1 MKIIT
6 IKLRILIVSIL
17 NREFV
22 TKDTILAGMPNTTDI
37 CEFAAFNGG
46 RKPAMIMAEPRLNR
60 TFLVR
65 NASIIAITGGM
76 MLYHLPA
83 SGPAAFGA
91 TR

>member
-17 NREFV
+17 NREFI
-22 TKDTILAGMPNTTDI
+22 TKDTILAGMPNTAGI
-37 CEFAAFNGG
+37 CELVAFTGG

-65 NASIIAITGGM
+65 NASIIAITGGI
-76 MLYHLPA
+76 MLYHLP
-83 SGPAAFGA
+83 SLVPAAWGA
-91 TR
+91 TK